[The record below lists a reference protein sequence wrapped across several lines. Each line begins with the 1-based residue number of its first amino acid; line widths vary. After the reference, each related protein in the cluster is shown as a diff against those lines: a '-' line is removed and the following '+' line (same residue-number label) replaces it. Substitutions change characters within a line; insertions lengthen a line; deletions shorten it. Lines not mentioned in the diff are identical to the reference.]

1 MSSFQSKIY
10 QLGKWIEVGVIS
22 EALLE
27 LDGVETVEQAQKVWL
42 DFLETELNEGLK
54 SSVRALQNRKEL

>member
-1 MSSFQSKIY
+1 MSSFQSKIR
-10 QLGKWIEVGVIS
+10 QLARWIEVGVLAEDI
-22 EALLE
+22 LE

-54 SSVRALQNRKEL
+54 SSVRALQDRGEL